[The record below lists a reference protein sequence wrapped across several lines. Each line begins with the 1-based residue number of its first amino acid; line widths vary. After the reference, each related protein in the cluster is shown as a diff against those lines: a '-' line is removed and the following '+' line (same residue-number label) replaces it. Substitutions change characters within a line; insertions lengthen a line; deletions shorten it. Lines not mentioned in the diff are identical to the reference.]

1 MKTFRKRAGIVVL
14 ALLFF
19 AGIGAVSV
27 YFQYQHTSVK
37 RLPDRYRR
45 SVEKIQCKT
54 DRDGDGVDDQSD
66 ILDGAWAYLNS
77 KHPKYKSVYY
87 AETGWSD
94 DEYGVCTDVVA
105 NALLAAGYNLQ
116 ELVDADIKTHP
127 EDYDIEEP
135 DPMIDFRRVR
145 NLIVYFR
152 HTAISLTTD
161 TSKIAEWQGGDIVV
175 YKSHIGL
182 VSDRRN
188 ADGVPYLIHH
198 SGVWQS
204 RYEEDMLAS
213 WGEPVGHFR
222 ISQ

>member
-19 AGIGAVSV
+19 ACIGAVSV

-116 ELVDADIKTHP
+116 ELVDADIKTRP
-127 EDYDIEEP
+127 EDYDIEDP

-204 RYEEDMLAS
+204 RYEEDMLVS

>member
-19 AGIGAVSV
+19 ACIGAVSV

-37 RLPDRYRR
+37 RLPDRYRG

-116 ELVDADIKTHP
+116 ELVDADIKTRP
-127 EDYDIEEP
+127 EDYDIEDP

-145 NLIVYFR
+145 NLIVHTRRRVDQKIPFLCIR
-152 HTAISLTTD
+152 HFMRIIQRKQRDSEPFFIDPVTYTPRCRQKQRLTLF
-161 TSKIAEWQGGDIVV
+161 IIDI
-175 YKSHIGL
+175 II
-182 VSDRRN
+182 
-188 ADGVPYLIHH
+188 PT
-198 SGVWQS
+198 
-204 RYEEDMLAS
+204 
-213 WGEPVGHFR
+213 
-222 ISQ
+222 